1 MSARILILAALGLA
15 TTASVAPAQFS
26 RFRSQNYGVNYGYSP
41 YGGFYFNTYQSYQ
54 YSFQAIFNGRP
65 VTYQYQFNYSGPPR
79 PNYYY
84 PPAYY
89 GNPYTSLSGGVGS
102 SFGSDQFNPIANQQR
117 AAIARAQRL
126 MDADNNPAG
135 GRKDDIENWVAAQQ
149 QDRGNDPAAV
159 PAIDPALIDPPDD
172 AILSGKALN
181 ELLALCRK
189 QEKGGRRADSGLCP
203 PDLLEKVVFDGGAA
217 AAGVNL
223 FRKTALPYPSV
234 VVVPETDKL
243 RAVLDADFTAVGQ
256 TLRAGKRANEF
267 AVDRMETNITAA
279 RAALNKR
286 MKDAP
291 FAEAKEVNDFLTQLA
306 LAARFARSAT
316 APAALPASWNTTG
329 ATVGEL
335 VALMD
340 KFKLQFGPAASG
352 GEPAYLSLHRG
363 LLGYYVRLTPVKK
376 N

>member
-1 MSARILILAALGLA
+1 MATAGL
-15 TTASVAPAQFS
+15 APAQFS
-26 RFRSQNYGVNYGYSP
+26 RFSSQNYGAYYGYSP
-41 YGGFYFNTYQSYQ
+41 SGGFYFNTYQSYQ
-54 YSFQAIFNGRP
+54 YSFQAMFNGHP

-79 PNYYY
+79 PNYFFA
-84 PPAYY
+84 PSYY

-102 SFGSDQFNPIANQQR
+102 SYGSDQFNPIANQQR
-117 AAIARAQRL
+117 AAIARAQRA
-126 MDADNNPAG
+126 MDGGNNVGG

-159 PAIDPALIDPPDD
+159 PVIDPALLDPPDE

-181 ELLALCRK
+181 ELADLCRK
-189 QEKGGRRADSGLCP
+189 QEKAGRRADSGLCP
-203 PDLLEKVVFDGGAA
+203 PDLLEKVVFEGGAA
-217 AAGVNL
+217 ASGVNL

-234 VVVPETDKL
+234 VVVPATDKL
-243 RAVLDADFTAVGQ
+243 RAALDTDFTVVGQ
-256 TLRAGKRANEF
+256 ALRSGKRANEF

-279 RAALNKR
+279 RHALNTR
-286 MKDAP
+286 VKDAP

-306 LAARFARSAT
+306 GAAKFARSGN

-329 ATVGEL
+329 ATVAEL
-335 VALMD
+335 IALMD
-340 KFKLQFGPAASG
+340 KYKLRFGPAASG

-376 N
+376 K